1 MVLSELLFWWGYHAK
16 LVLRLLERELEDF
29 PLDSNLMSEIEQSLF
44 FTFHGGPNTSFCME
58 HFSPGVFIS
67 FKI

>member
-29 PLDSNLMSEIEQSLF
+29 TLDSNLMSEIKQSLF
-44 FTFHGGPNTSFCME
+44 FTLPGLLNTSFGMVDC
-58 HFSPGVFIS
+58 PDCL
-67 FKI
+67 KKR